1 MCLLGFSPINVI
13 EMFFPVIILLMI
25 PFRHKIVPKF
35 IEDKYLE
42 SLDPKH
48 PVDES

>member
-1 MCLLGFSPINVI
+1 MCFFGFSPYNIV

-35 IEDKYLE
+35 IDEKYLDT
-42 SLDPKH
+42 LDGKH
-48 PVDES
+48 L